1 MIIPIPIE
9 SRQIVT
15 RTNSNAVLGLIK
27 LMDANIGKRNQLF
40 IYATIGILLKGL
52 NGKRALTLLYSK
64 SYPIAA
70 MKEIQKDKLK
80 LKIPISRL
88 RRQMLFSFLLFA
100 QVELGNLRKE
110 KNPFQLALKWASVS
124 GGE

>member
-1 MIIPIPIE
+1 M
-9 SRQIVT
+9 
-15 RTNSNAVLGLIK
+15 
-27 LMDANIGKRNQLF
+27 
-40 IYATIGILLKGL
+40 
-52 NGKRALTLLYSK
+52 
-64 SYPIAA
+64 
-70 MKEIQKDKLK
+70 DKLK